1 MISFL
6 YLTIQSGTPLVF
18 ATVGEMLSE
27 KSGNLNLGVEGMMLI
42 GAVSGFYFGYITDI
56 PIVGIIAAILGGSL
70 AAAVYAFLTVTL
82 RANQVVSGL
91 AISILGTGITGFT
104 SKYMMGFRLSDNFR
118 SAFSSIKLPILS
130 SIPSFGEIFF
140 NQNIYIYVS
149 YIVVIF
155 FVIYMYKTR
164 FGLNLRMVGENPGVA
179 DACGIKIS
187 LYKYVHIIMGGA
199 LSGLGGAYLSLVYIP
214 TWQENIVAGR
224 GWISIALVI
233 FCLWKIPLAMAGA
246 YFFGALS
253 ILGFRIQNLNVDVSP
268 YLIDMFPYIITLFVL
283 VFMSKSKESRY
294 SQPESLG
301 VNYFREDR

>member
-1 MISFL
+1 MIAFL

-27 KSGNLNLGVEGMMLI
+27 KAGNLNLGVEGMMLI
-42 GAVSGFYFGYITDI
+42 GAVSGFYFGYITDNPFI
-56 PIVGIIAAILGGSL
+56 GVL
-70 AAAVYAFLTVTL
+70 AAMMGGALAASIYAFLTVTL

-91 AISILGTGITGFT
+91 SISILGTGVTGFA
-104 SKYMMGFRLSDNFR
+104 SKYMMGLRLSDKFR
-118 SAFSSIKLPILS
+118 DTFSSVKLPILS
-130 SIPSFGEIFF
+130 SIPSFGEILF
-140 NQNIYIYVS
+140 NQNIYIYFS
-149 YIVVIF
+149 YLVVIF
-155 FVIYMYKTR
+155 FVFYMYKTKY
-164 FGLNLRMVGENPGVA
+164 GLNLKMVGENPAVA

-187 LYKYVHIIMGGA
+187 LYKYVHILLGGA
-199 LSGLGGAYLSLVYIP
+199 LAGLGGAYLSLVYIP
-214 TWQENIVAGR
+214 SWQENIVAGR

-253 ILGFRIQNLNVDVSP
+253 ILGFRIQNLSIDISP

-283 VFMSKSKESRY
+283 IFVSKSKESRY

>member
-1 MISFL
+1 MIAFL

-27 KSGNLNLGVEGMMLI
+27 KAGNLNLGVEGMMLI
-42 GAVSGFYFGYITDI
+42 GAVSGFYFGYITDNPLI
-56 PIVGIIAAILGGSL
+56 GMLAAMIGGAL
-70 AAAVYAFLTVTL
+70 AAAIYAFLTVTL

-91 AISILGTGITGFT
+91 SISILGTGITGFA
-104 SKYMMGFRLSDNFR
+104 SKYMMGLRLSDNFR
-118 SAFSSIKLPILS
+118 NAFDSVKIPILS
-130 SIPSFGEIFF
+130 AIPSFGEILF
-140 NQNIYIYVS
+140 NQNVYIYLS

-155 FVIYMYKTR
+155 FVFYMYKTR
-164 FGLNLRMVGENPGVA
+164 YGLNLKMVGENPAVA

-187 LYKYVHIIMGGA
+187 LYKYVHILIGGA
-199 LSGLGGAYLSLVYIP
+199 LAGLGGAYLSLVYIP
-214 TWQENIVAGR
+214 SWQENIVAGR

-253 ILGFRIQNLNVDVSP
+253 ILGFRIQNLSIDISP
-268 YLIDMFPYIITLFVL
+268 YLIDMFPYIITLCVLIFV
-283 VFMSKSKESRY
+283 SKSKESRY